1 MMIDRM
7 KLIQVCRNE
16 DVYILAYGSNLNLG
30 RMESRCPQC
39 SVEGTTEIPG
49 YRLLFKQSKTG
60 AYATIEQDAN
70 YSVPG
75 VIYRISYDS
84 EQMLDR
90 CEGYPRYYY
99 KREFF
104 LPVRDLNGMKRRK
117 RFSCLAYIMHE
128 NRDLGEPSA
137 DYYGIIDRAYE
148 DWGFDASILRK
159 ALSDSIGTKA
169 AARWLWSYEK
179 GK

>member
-1 MMIDRM
+1 MIDGLKFIR
-7 KLIQVCRNE
+7 ICRNE
-16 DVYILAYGSNLNLG
+16 DVFILAYGSNLNLK

-60 AYATIEQDAN
+60 AYATIDQDAN
-70 YSVPG
+70 CSVPG

-84 EQMLDR
+84 EQTLDR

-99 KREFF
+99 KKEFF
-104 LPVRDLNGMKRRK
+104 LPVWDLNGVKRRK
-117 RFSCLAYIMHE
+117 RFNCMAYILHE
-128 NRDLGEPSA
+128 NRELGEPSA

-148 DWGFDASILRK
+148 GWGFDTSLLKK

-169 AARWLWSYEK
+169 AARWLRSYEK
-179 GK
+179 EK